1 MPSLCHPVI
10 AVCEFT
16 SRRASTV
23 QDVNISGVF
32 VALIHSFAPPELSS
46 SFESCEC
53 FGNRLGQG
61 LLVLAV
67 LVWCTLLR
75 YFVLIIRRSWV
86 FLSVL
91 VLAFFVT
98 DIYFSANLPLFLRA
112 NLHFCVQLVV
122 LFLMQIFRLSSRPG
136 RWVDFFATP
145 LGQHC
150 SPCLFEHWKSSTF
163 CNFLMRF

>member
-1 MPSLCHPVI
+1 MLFHLLIVLISNINAHHNTLFSTDWHSLPEINTFPIMPSLCHPVI

-67 LVWCTLLR
+67 LV
-75 YFVLIIRRSWV
+75 
-86 FLSVL
+86 
-91 VLAFFVT
+91 
-98 DIYFSANLPLFLRA
+98 
-112 NLHFCVQLVV
+112 
-122 LFLMQIFRLSSRPG
+122 
-136 RWVDFFATP
+136 
-145 LGQHC
+145 
-150 SPCLFEHWKSSTF
+150 
-163 CNFLMRF
+163 